1 MLIKQFLTPTH
12 RCISDALNAFCT
24 WISLFITLEDAEDN
38 PTYFTKQT
46 NTLIV
51 DFAASL
57 LIVIGCL
64 IYCEFVIINYLGMN
78 RDTKRE
84 IIKRGNQS
92 NEDDLQRLEQFSIL
106 PKKESQVMTELS
118 EADDDKSESVW

>member
-1 MLIKQFLTPTH
+1 MLIKQFLTPRH

-24 WISLFITLEDAEDN
+24 WISLFITLENTEDN
-38 PTYFTKQT
+38 PTCFTKQT

-51 DFAASL
+51 DFIAYL

-64 IYCEFVIINYLGMN
+64 ICCEFVIINYLGMN

-92 NEDDLQRLEQFSIL
+92 NEDNLQRLEQLSIL
-106 PKKESQVMTELS
+106 PKKESLVMTDLS
-118 EADDDKSESVW
+118 EEDDNK

>member
-24 WISLFITLEDAEDN
+24 WISLFITLENTEDN
-38 PTYFTKQT
+38 PTCFTKQT

-51 DFAASL
+51 DFIAYL

-78 RDTKRE
+78 GDTKRE

-92 NEDDLQRLEQFSIL
+92 NEDDLQRLEQLSIL
-106 PKKESQVMTELS
+106 PKKESLVMTDLS
-118 EADDDKSESVW
+118 EEDDDK